1 MAEQGGNFESLDWK
15 RYRDDTFDVEIN
27 ELITD
32 EEIKQFT
39 TYLNTNVHE
48 GKIIFEEEIN
58 RDDLTI
64 LDTKVKMEEGYLGL
78 EIYSKPS
85 DSHKYLNPSTGH
97 PEHVT
102 RSIPYPVGLK
112 IRRNCSDRNVGDR
125 TFTDKLVE
133 YKGYL
138 LDSGYNS
145 QQTDKQ
151 FLKVAQIPRKK
162 LLKGRQSKKQNRQE
176 DRDMKINFVVSHDPT
191 FPDIGKT
198 INRHDHILEDDEQ
211 CGRLFPKGTF
221 RVCSR
226 RGNRNLKE

>member
-15 RYRDDTFDVEIN
+15 RHRDDTFDVEIN

-48 GKIIFEEEIN
+48 GKIIFEEEIK
-58 RDDLTI
+58 RDGLTF
-64 LDTKVKMEEGYLGL
+64 LDTKVKMEEGYLVP
-78 EIYSKPS
+78 EIYSKPT
-85 DSHKYLNPSTGH
+85 DSLKYLNPSTEH

-102 RSIPYPVGLK
+102 RSIPHSVGLR
-112 IRRNCSDRNVGDR
+112 IRRNCSERNVGDK
-125 TFTDKLVE
+125 TFMDKLVE

-145 QQTDKQ
+145 QQTYKQ
-151 FLKVAQIPRKK
+151 FLKVARIPRKK

-191 FPDIGKT
+191 FPDMRKT
-198 INRHDHILEDDEQ
+198 INRHYHILEGDEQ
-211 CGRLFPKGTF
+211 CSRLFPKACLGFVPGEAT
-221 RVCSR
+221 VI
-226 RGNRNLKE
+226 